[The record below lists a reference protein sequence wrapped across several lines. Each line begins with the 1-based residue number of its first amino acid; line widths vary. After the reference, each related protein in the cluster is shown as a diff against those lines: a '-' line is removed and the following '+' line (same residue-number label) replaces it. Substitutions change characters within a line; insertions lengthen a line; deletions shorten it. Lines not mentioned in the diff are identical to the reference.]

1 MVWLLSKTLLISL
14 FFNEKIAWKKGLIVQ
29 EEVMI

>member
-1 MVWLLSKTLLISL
+1 MAFDKDFFDLPF

>member
-1 MVWLLSKTLLISL
+1 MAFVKDLINL
-14 FFNEKIAWKKGLIVQ
+14 PFFFNEKIAWKKGLIDQ

>member
-1 MVWLLSKTLLISL
+1 MAFVKDFINLP